1 MLGARRRTA
10 ALWHTVESA
19 VSPYPR
25 CVVCALTLGYA
36 RAMQDA
42 RSRDLDRA
50 RRYAAV
56 TFKHLRLH
64 QAGAYYGDEVGS

>member
-10 ALWHTVESA
+10 AIWHTVESA
-19 VSPYPR
+19 VLPYPR
-25 CVVCALTLGYA
+25 CIVCALTLGYA

-50 RRYAAV
+50 RRYTAV

-64 QAGAYYGDEVGS
+64 QAGAHLDEEARL